1 MHGRARRP
9 RPNPGWPERLGAR
22 PARRRR
28 PGQFSFTA
36 PHVPLPIPP
45 RLPLPRPALLLALCA
60 GLAGCAAPALPP
72 LPAPLPAAYAL
83 RTAATLPPGTP
94 VPDPQSWWKAL
105 ADPQLD
111 ALVDEALRQNLTLAQ
126 ARSRWTQA
134 RLLQRRDDRRYLPAA
149 SAGTRTVQDVT
160 ASDSYLHAS
169 LDLSWELG
177 LFGAH
182 ESVGRIAQAR
192 LDAAAGAEQ
201 AARVALVADVVR
213 RYAELRAAQR
223 QVAVLDALQAL
234 DGRSIEMAAVRQRY
248 RLGTADDASQARLR
262 QLQVEAQRTQPALA
276 AAQALRALAVLVG
289 RTEPD
294 AAWSAPAAPLAL
306 GPVGFGGV
314 PADLLRARPDI
325 RAAEAA
331 VLKAA
336 GEQGLAQSDLYPHV
350 SLGASLLYSYNLT
363 QYRRGTADN
372 VPGIGPVIDI
382 PLFDWGRRRAQA
394 DAQQEALQ
402 EALMAY
408 RQAVLEGV
416 ADTESALAALDQQA
430 LREARLREAR
440 TVQQQRAGQRATLRR
455 LGLAS
460 DYEQLADQRTAL
472 QADLDIADAQ
482 AAHVLAFVG
491 LYKALGGA
499 PMPAQDTAAPASATL
514 AQGRP

>member
-1 MHGRARRP
+1 M
-9 RPNPGWPERLGAR
+9 
-22 PARRRR
+22 
-28 PGQFSFTA
+28 
-36 PHVPLPIPP
+36 
-45 RLPLPRPALLLALCA
+45 
-60 GLAGCAAPALPP
+60 
-72 LPAPLPAAYAL
+72 
-83 RTAATLPPGTP
+83 
-94 VPDPQSWWKAL
+94 
-105 ADPQLD
+105 
-111 ALVDEALRQNLTLAQ
+111 
-126 ARSRWTQA
+126 
-134 RLLQRRDDRRYLPAA
+134 
-149 SAGTRTVQDVT
+149 
-160 ASDSYLHAS
+160 
-169 LDLSWELG
+169 
-177 LFGAH
+177 
-182 ESVGRIAQAR
+182 
-192 LDAAAGAEQ
+192 
-201 AARVALVADVVR
+201 
-213 RYAELRAAQR
+213 
-223 QVAVLDALQAL
+223 
-234 DGRSIEMAAVRQRY
+234 
-248 RLGTADDASQARLR
+248 
-262 QLQVEAQRTQPALA
+262 
-276 AAQALRALAVLVG
+276 
-289 RTEPD
+289 
-294 AAWSAPAAPLAL
+294 
-306 GPVGFGGV
+306 

-430 LREARLREAR
+430 LRETRLREAR
-440 TVQQQRAGQRATLRR
+440 TVQQQRAGQRAMLRR

-499 PMPAQDTAAPASATL
+499 PMPALDAATSAASPSAAL

>member
-1 MHGRARRP
+1 MPRSLSP
-9 RPNPGWPERLGAR
+9 RPSVL
-22 PARRRR
+22 
-28 PGQFSFTA
+28 
-36 PHVPLPIPP
+36 
-45 RLPLPRPALLLALCA
+45 RPALLLALCA
-60 GLAGCAAPALPP
+60 GLAGCAAPALPG
-72 LPAPLPAAYAL
+72 LPAPLPAAFAP
-83 RTAATLPPGTP
+83 RTAAVLPPGTP
-94 VPDPQSWWKAL
+94 VPDPQSWWKTL

-111 ALVDEALRQNLTLAQ
+111 ALVDEALQQNLTLAQ

-134 RLLQRRDDRRYLPAA
+134 RLLQRRDAERYSPTA
-149 SAGTRTVQDVT
+149 SAGTRTVQDVA

-177 LFGAH
+177 LFGAR

-223 QVAVLDALQAL
+223 QVALLDALQAL
-234 DGRSIEMAAVRQRY
+234 DGRSIEMAALRRRY
-248 RLGTADDASQARLR
+248 RLGTADDAAQARLR
-262 QLQVEAQRTQPALA
+262 QLQAEAQRTQPALV
-276 AAQALRALAVLVG
+276 AAQAQRALAVLVG
-289 RTEPD
+289 RTAPD
-294 AAWSAPAAPLAL
+294 PAWSTPAAPLAL
-306 GPVGFGGV
+306 GAVGFGGV

-350 SLGASLLYSYNLT
+350 ALGASLLYSYNLT
-363 QYRRGTADN
+363 QYRRGTADS

-402 EALMAY
+402 EALLAY

-440 TVQQQRAGQRATLRR
+440 TVQQQRAGQRAMLRR

-460 DYEQLADQRTAL
+460 DHEQLADQRAAL
-472 QADLDIADAQ
+472 LADLDLADAQ
-482 AAHVLAFVG
+482 ATHVLAFVG

-499 PMPAQDTAAPASATL
+499 PMPALDAAAPSATL
-514 AQGRP
+514 AQVRP

>member
-1 MHGRARRP
+1 MP
-9 RPNPGWPERLGAR
+9 RPSSPRPSLHR
-22 PARRRR
+22 PA
-28 PGQFSFTA
+28 S
-36 PHVPLPIPP
+36 
-45 RLPLPRPALLLALCA
+45 LLALCA
-60 GLAGCAAPALPP
+60 GLAGCAAPALPS
-72 LPAPLPAAYAL
+72 LHAPLPAAFTPL
-83 RTAATLPPGTP
+83 AAAVLPPGAP
-94 VPDPQSWWKAL
+94 VPDPQSWWKTL

-111 ALVDEALRQNLTLAQ
+111 ALVAEALRQNLTLAQ

-134 RLLQRRDDRRYLPAA
+134 RLLQRRDDRQYLPVA
-149 SAGTRTVQDVT
+149 SAGTRPVQDVT

-213 RYAELRAAQR
+213 RYVELRAAQR
-223 QVAVLDALQAL
+223 QVALLDALQAL

-248 RLGTADDASQARLR
+248 RLGTADEAAQARLR
-262 QLQVEAQRTQPALA
+262 QLQAEAQRTQPALA
-276 AAQALRALAVLVG
+276 AAQAVRALAVLVG

-294 AAWSAPAAPLAL
+294 PAWSAPAAPPAL
-306 GPVGFGGV
+306 GAFGFGGV

-336 GEQGLAQSDLYPHV
+336 GEQGLAQSDLYPHLA
-350 SLGASLLYSYNLT
+350 LGASLLYSYNLT
-363 QYRRGTADN
+363 QYRRNTADN
-372 VPGIGPVIDI
+372 VPGIGPAIDI
-382 PLFDWGRRRAQA
+382 PLFDWGRRRALA
-394 DAQQEALQ
+394 DARQEALQ
-402 EALMAY
+402 EALLAY

-440 TVQQQRAGQRATLRR
+440 TVQEQRAGQRATLRR

-472 QADLDIADAQ
+472 QADLDVADAQ

-499 PMPAQDTAAPASATL
+499 PMPAPEAAAAGAPSATL
-514 AQGRP
+514 AQVRP

>member
-1 MHGRARRP
+1 M
-9 RPNPGWPERLGAR
+9 
-22 PARRRR
+22 
-28 PGQFSFTA
+28 
-36 PHVPLPIPP
+36 
-45 RLPLPRPALLLALCA
+45 
-60 GLAGCAAPALPP
+60 
-72 LPAPLPAAYAL
+72 PAPLPAAYAL

-248 RLGTADDASQARLR
+248 RLGSCRSKPSAPNRPWPPPRRCAPWRC
-262 QLQVEAQRTQPALA
+262 
-276 AAQALRALAVLVG
+276 
-289 RTEPD
+289 
-294 AAWSAPAAPLAL
+294 WSAAPSPMRPGAH
-306 GPVGFGGV
+306 P
-314 PADLLRARPDI
+314 PRRWPWAR
-325 RAAEAA
+325 
-331 VLKAA
+331 
-336 GEQGLAQSDLYPHV
+336 
-350 SLGASLLYSYNLT
+350 
-363 QYRRGTADN
+363 
-372 VPGIGPVIDI
+372 
-382 PLFDWGRRRAQA
+382 W
-394 DAQQEALQ
+394 
-402 EALMAY
+402 
-408 RQAVLEGV
+408 
-416 ADTESALAALDQQA
+416 
-430 LREARLREAR
+430 
-440 TVQQQRAGQRATLRR
+440 
-455 LGLAS
+455 
-460 DYEQLADQRTAL
+460 
-472 QADLDIADAQ
+472 
-482 AAHVLAFVG
+482 
-491 LYKALGGA
+491 
-499 PMPAQDTAAPASATL
+499 ASA
-514 AQGRP
+514 ACRPTCCGPGPTSAPPKPRC